1 MAILTTMHAGLADAI
16 KRHLAFQ
23 VGKPFMDR
31 ILDDAI
37 AQLSMIK
44 ASGGGHYKN
53 PRLRTKGFGV
63 SIPIII
69 ADVCESTA
77 LECGMDARLV
87 DSKPA
92 GYVFTEIETDSF
104 VIGAR
109 HDQSRWW
116 SMAKHRLERSERNA
130 ALFPMTPDMF
140 TSYKE
145 IDADEKLYV
154 QISIAVDQR
163 ELNLSQAMFEIPF
176 PSLRGMFLRVPLEEL
191 RTLLHNDEPTV
202 IEPMP
207 KLKRQLAV
215 LDGGE

>member
-1 MAILTTMHAGLADAI
+1 MTTMHAGLADAI

-23 VGKPFMDR
+23 LGKPFTDR

-37 AQLSMIK
+37 AQLSTIK

-53 PRLRTKGFGV
+53 SRLRNKGFGV

-109 HDQSRWW
+109 HEQSRWW
-116 SMAKHRLERSERNA
+116 NLAKHRLALSKRNA
-130 ALFPMTPDMF
+130 ALIPMTPDMF
-140 TSYKE
+140 TSYEE
-145 IDADEKLYV
+145 IDANEKLYV
-154 QISIAVDQR
+154 QISMAVDQR
-163 ELNLSQAMFEIPF
+163 DLNLTQIMLEIPF
-176 PSLRGMFLRVPLEEL
+176 PSLSGMFLRVSLEEL

-207 KLKRQLAV
+207 RLKRQLAV
-215 LDGGE
+215 LDGGG